1 MLKTFLKKNQ
11 IQSNNLFYLLNY
23 GLINDFKLI
32 LNDDFSLIFGKFLFN
47 YLIFCDELE
56 EDMQY
61 ILNKCSPYISLIAF
75 FKKQFLE
82 KKLENLNK
90 EDIEYSNYEKD
101 NNYEIFKLSKYE
113 NLVFYKFIFDFNF
126 QNPPK
131 YMKSLKLILKD
142 YIIKNFLFEITKKDM
157 ILKIN
162 PLLLISGLDINF
174 NFYKLPSN
182 LFEFASNCVNEK
194 CIGCGKSG
202 IISLLC
208 LICGKKMCDSNNC
221 KTNTNIITIL
231 SHIETCNGNC
241 IPIIRSSTGE
251 ICFFY
256 QKKIISSGKW
266 VYLNNLGE
274 IPESYG
280 TINSD
285 YKINESE
292 IHKCEKMFINYS
304 FRK

>member
-1 MLKTFLKKNQ
+1 
-11 IQSNNLFYLLNY
+11 
-23 GLINDFKLI
+23 
-32 LNDDFSLIFGKFLFN
+32 
-47 YLIFCDELE
+47 
-56 EDMQY
+56 
-61 ILNKCSPYISLIAF
+61 
-75 FKKQFLE
+75 
-82 KKLENLNK
+82 
-90 EDIEYSNYEKD
+90 
-101 NNYEIFKLSKYE
+101 
-113 NLVFYKFIFDFNF
+113 
-126 QNPPK
+126 
-131 YMKSLKLILKD
+131 
-142 YIIKNFLFEITKKDM
+142 M

-231 SHIETCNGNC
+231 SHIESCNANC

-256 QKKIISSGKW
+256 QKKIISSGTW

-285 YKINESE
+285 YQINESE